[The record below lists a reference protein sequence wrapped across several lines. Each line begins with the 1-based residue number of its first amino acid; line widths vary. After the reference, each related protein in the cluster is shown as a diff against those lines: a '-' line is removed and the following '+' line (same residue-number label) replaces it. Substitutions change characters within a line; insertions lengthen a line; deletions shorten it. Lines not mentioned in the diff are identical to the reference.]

1 MERISDS
8 KKYKAILG
16 VLLLGML
23 INTFLFSVKP
33 NLSVD
38 LKQKYYAP
46 IPMQE
51 KFTFGYRMPMAD
63 LLWLRTL
70 QDTSYCDNPINKNVC
85 HGNSWLFHMY
95 DLITNLSPDFEQV
108 YLIGGLVLS
117 IVISDIEG
125 ASKIFDKGTKQFPNN
140 GFIAY
145 QAAYH
150 ALIEE
155 EQPVKAAN
163 LLLVVARVG
172 GPPWTYSLATRLL
185 TDNGKKELAER
196 VLSEAIDRGVD
207 QQFIDRMKKKLQGTP
222 AN

>member
-1 MERISDS
+1 MEQINRF
-8 KKYKAILG
+8 KKYRAILG
-16 VLLLGML
+16 VLLVGM
-23 INTFLFSVKP
+23 FLNAYLFTVKP
-33 NLSVD
+33 RLTVD
-38 LKQKYYAP
+38 QQQKYYAP
-46 IPMQE
+46 IPLQE
-51 KFTFGYRMPMAD
+51 KLTFGFRMPMAD

-85 HGNSWLFHMY
+85 RGNSWLFHMY
-95 DLITNLSPDFEQV
+95 DLITDLSPDFEQV

-155 EQPVKAAN
+155 KEPVKAAS
-163 LLLVVARVG
+163 LLLVVARAG
-172 GPPWTYSLATRLL
+172 GPHWTYSLATRLL
-185 TDNGKKELAER
+185 TNNGKKELAER
-196 VLSEAIDRGVD
+196 VLNEAIERGVD
-207 QQFIDRMKKKLQGTP
+207 QQFIDRMKRKLQEAP

>member
-1 MERISDS
+1 MEQINDS
-8 KKYKAILG
+8 IKYRSVFGVFLLG
-16 VLLLGML
+16 LLLNGL
-23 INTFLFSVKP
+23 LFSVKP
-33 NLSVD
+33 NLPVN
-38 LKQKYYAP
+38 LNEKYYAP
-46 IPMQE
+46 IPLQE
-51 KFTFGYRMPMAD
+51 KFTFGFRMPMAD

-70 QDTSYCDNPINKNVC
+70 QDTSYCDNAINKNVC

-108 YLIGGLVLS
+108 YLTGGLVLS

-155 EQPVKAAN
+155 KQPIKAAN
-163 LLLVVARVG
+163 LLLVVARAG
-172 GPPWTYSLATRLL
+172 GPAWTYSLATRLL

-196 VLSEAIDRGVD
+196 VLNEAIDRGVD
-207 QQFIDRMKKKLQGTP
+207 QQFIDRMKRKLQDIP
-222 AN
+222 PN

>member
-1 MERISDS
+1 MEQINES
-8 KKYKAILG
+8 KKYRAILG
-16 VLLLGML
+16 VLALGL
-23 INTFLFSVKP
+23 TLNAILFSVKP
-33 NLSVD
+33 SLPAD

-46 IPMQE
+46 MPLQE
-51 KFTFGYRMPMAD
+51 KFTFGFRMPMAD

-85 HGNSWLFHMY
+85 HGNSWLFQMY

-155 EQPVKAAN
+155 KQPIKAAQ
-163 LLLVVARVG
+163 LLLVVARAG

-185 TDNGKKELAER
+185 TDNGKKELGER
-196 VLSEAIDRGVD
+196 ILNEAIDRGVD
-207 QQFIDRMKKKLQGTP
+207 QQIIDRMKKKL
-222 AN
+222 NKNE